1 MTDITSKEP
10 VNVASF
16 RILCPDCGAPV
27 TIGVLAQLNESD
39 LRELVLT
46 PDVSDIWAHSWTH
59 WQEPTI
65 ADD

>member
-59 WQEPTI
+59 WQTPTI

>member
-1 MTDITSKEP
+1 MADITADGP

-16 RILCPDCGAPV
+16 QILCPDCGVAV

-46 PDVSDIWAHSWTH
+46 PDVSDIWAHVWTH
-59 WQEPTI
+59 WVEPVT
-65 ADD
+65 